1 ADSRRCVS
9 LLRTR
14 YPQPKYD
21 LGSSPEYGFVEI
33 LEGTGVRL
41 GGTEDNITLVASS
54 TYRCRACFDP
64 ANSES
69 VEVIVPGY
77 GLCKTRLKDPI
88 RFIPDL
94 ESSCFERKQ
103 YCDRLDL
110 HFDAIENIGMVMD
123 LLKLLF
129 SGLSEL
135 SLRHY
140 EAIQIQVD
148 LSVLAAVCP
157 ALHELRIQNFNVV
170 VSTHSEALQTW
181 SIKTLRI
188 DAAEKIS
195 DVVLCFRNPA
205 LQMTQSLVN
214 LALRGSSN
222 RPLDRKEIME
232 LKDQHGRFLP
242 VTKKKFPL
250 LLKVAVISVVLSQ
263 TTTAHSVVESK
274 AFHYLDANILSLI
287 FVFASTPAQRSVN
300 VRGSWFTVI

>member
-1 ADSRRCVS
+1 MMPLTSHERWIWMIYALCCGGSDVYIPRLSLSRATLTVADVS
-9 LLRTR
+9 AIQAVLRTS

-41 GGTEDNITLVASS
+41 GGTEDNITLVGSS

-94 ESSCFERKQ
+94 ESSCVERKQ

-110 HFDAIENIGMVMD
+110 CFDAIENIGMVMD
-123 LLKLLF
+123 LLKLLY

-170 VSTHSEALQTW
+170 VSTHSEALQT
-181 SIKTLRI
+181 
-188 DAAEKIS
+188 
-195 DVVLCFRNPA
+195 
-205 LQMTQSLVN
+205 
-214 LALRGSSN
+214 G
-222 RPLDRKEIME
+222 
-232 LKDQHGRFLP
+232 
-242 VTKKKFPL
+242 
-250 LLKVAVISVVLSQ
+250 LLKLFGLTQRKRYRTWCCA
-263 TTTAHSVVESK
+263 SK
-274 AFHYLDANILSLI
+274 
-287 FVFASTPAQRSVN
+287 TPPFR
-300 VRGSWFTVI
+300 